1 MYCCGRRLLT
11 QLAVRVDLFLAL
23 NKNAGAKF
31 DNDLIS
37 PSLIE

>member
-1 MYCCGRRLLT
+1 MYCCGRGLLT

-23 NKNAGAKF
+23 NKNAGVKF

-37 PSLIE
+37 HSLIE

>member
-1 MYCCGRRLLT
+1 MYCCGRGLLR

-23 NKNAGAKF
+23 NKNAGVKF